1 MISNELE
8 TLFHKDK
15 LLEMEGTTV
24 SDRTVYNYKH
34 LIQPGNGHYRET
46 SSSYIA
52 VNKFNTQLWT
62 VSGTSSTLTV
72 SGHLES
78 TNRCQVDF
86 KMMKFLMCKCFL
98 TEIVII
104 ILLSASMSCSL
115 KKANK
120 IDNMQILLS

>member
-1 MISNELE
+1 M
-8 TLFHKDK
+8 
-15 LLEMEGTTV
+15 
-24 SDRTVYNYKH
+24 
-34 LIQPGNGHYRET
+34 
-46 SSSYIA
+46 
-52 VNKFNTQLWT
+52 
-62 VSGTSSTLTV
+62 

-86 KMMKFLMCKCFL
+86 KMMKFFMCKYFL

-120 IDNMQILLS
+120 IDNMQILLSSVFFVKAEVSFFHFF